1 MKINCDK
8 GLISFVF
15 LVKEKSE
22 DRCVRSYLYSTF
34 YYKTKQYK
42 VPRDN
47 VRFSELIARKISHM
61 KGCAELFQKPQK
73 HDKSQDLLKER

>member
-1 MKINCDK
+1 MKINCNK
-8 GLISFVF
+8 SLISFVF

-22 DRCVRSYLYSTF
+22 DRCVWSYLYPTF

-47 VRFSELIARKISHM
+47 AQFSELIARKISQM

-73 HDKSQDLLKER
+73 HGKSQDLLKER